1 MNRGD
6 IYIARLEPTIGAEI
20 QKTRPVLIVSNDINN
35 ELARTVTVVPL
46 SSQNTEKIRLFEVL
60 IPKSIGLDKKSKARV
75 DQIRTLDKSR
85 LTKKLGKISE
95 ETISKLNQAI
105 AVHLDL

>member
-1 MNRGD
+1 MKRGE
-6 IYIARLEPTIGAEI
+6 IYIASLEPTVGAEI

-46 SSQNTEKIRLFEVL
+46 SSQNVEKIKFFEVL
-60 IPKSIGLDKKSKARV
+60 IPKDVGLVKKSKARI

-85 LTKKLGKISE
+85 LTKKLGRIDSQ
-95 ETISKLNQAI
+95 TILKLNQAI